1 MADRLRI
8 GLLGHGRWGQKLLQ
22 ALQAVPGAELG
33 AVCDGRFAELADP
46 QLGLPASARIFS
58 SAQQM
63 FQSAELGAVL
73 IATPSHTHAE
83 LALAALGH
91 GLHVFVEKPLALDVK
106 SAATVVNAAQQQR
119 RVLMVGHILHHD
131 AAVSIAY
138 GLLHAGA
145 IGQGRLFLAERCNVN
160 RGASYSAKCSANAVT
175 ATMPRS
181 ARDAWWELAPHDIA
195 VCSRVLAGAPEWVD
209 VKDHSTSD
217 TAVVQAIL
225 RSTQGVARLQVG
237 YQATRV
243 RRMAWI
249 GDEGALLL
257 QEDGQ
262 GAQLK
267 QARLSNQL
275 RASWVE
281 DGVRRPLSELW
292 SFVDQSMIGSTRI
305 EIPNADALR
314 GELSH
319 FVYCAL
325 NGERPIS
332 DGQEGVSVVQVLA
345 AGERALATGRL
356 RRVAREPLALPG
368 TRADASI
375 EEQTR
380 DRDA

>member
-22 ALQAVPGAELG
+22 ALQAVPGAELA
-33 AVCDGRFAELADP
+33 AVCDGRFAESGDRP
-46 QLGLPASARIFS
+46 LGLPASARIFS

-63 FQSAELGAVL
+63 LQSAGLDAVL

-83 LALAALGH
+83 LALAALGE
-91 GLHVFVEKPLALDVK
+91 GLHVFVEKPLALDVS
-106 SAATVVNAAQQQR
+106 SAAAVVGAAQKQHR
-119 RVLMVGHILHHD
+119 LLMVGHILHHD

-145 IGQGRLFLAERCNVN
+145 IGQARLFLAERCN
-160 RGASYSAKCSANAVT
+160 ANA
-175 ATMPRS
+175 MPAAKARS
-181 ARDAWWELAPHDIA
+181 VKDAWWELAPHDIA
-195 VCSRVLAGAPEWVD
+195 VCSRVLAGVPQWVD
-209 VKDHSTSD
+209 VHDHSTGE
-217 TAVVQAIL
+217 APVVQASL
-225 RSTQGVARLQVG
+225 LSNQGVARLQVG

-267 QARLSNQL
+267 QVRLSNQL
-275 RASWVE
+275 RVSWVE
-281 DGVRRPLSELW
+281 DGARRPWSELW
-292 SFVDQSMIGSTRI
+292 TFVERNMINSTRI
-305 EIPNADALR
+305 EIPTADALR

-332 DGQEGVSVVQVLA
+332 DGHEGLSVVQVLA
-345 AGERALATGRL
+345 AGERALVTGQSS
-356 RRVAREPLALPG
+356 RVAREPFVSLGARG
-368 TRADASI
+368 EASV
-375 EEQTR
+375 EEQAL

>member
-1 MADRLRI
+1 
-8 GLLGHGRWGQKLLQ
+8 
-22 ALQAVPGAELG
+22 
-33 AVCDGRFAELADP
+33 
-46 QLGLPASARIFS
+46 
-58 SAQQM
+58 
-63 FQSAELGAVL
+63 
-73 IATPSHTHAE
+73 
-83 LALAALGH
+83 
-91 GLHVFVEKPLALDVK
+91 
-106 SAATVVNAAQQQR
+106 
-119 RVLMVGHILHHD
+119 
-131 AAVSIAY
+131 
-138 GLLHAGA
+138 
-145 IGQGRLFLAERCNVN
+145 
-160 RGASYSAKCSANAVT
+160 
-175 ATMPRS
+175 
-181 ARDAWWELAPHDIA
+181 
-195 VCSRVLAGAPEWVD
+195 
-209 VKDHSTSD
+209 
-217 TAVVQAIL
+217 
-225 RSTQGVARLQVG
+225 
-237 YQATRV
+237 
-243 RRMAWI
+243 MAWI